1 MSNGVL
7 RFPVGFLWGAATSSY
22 QIEGGLTNDWSEWEK
37 STRRLKD
44 LEAHSLAPATDY
56 QSGLAANSWEQF
68 EKDIVCLKKINAT
81 AYRFSVEWSRIEPE
95 EGKFN
100 EEALARY
107 RFFIQRLREEKIEP
121 FVTLWHWPIPLWLRD
136 KGGWENSEIVSHYSR
151 YVYKVVKSLSEVTF
165 WTTLNEHNSYVG
177 GSYILGKWP
186 PQKKNP
192 LLAWRVIRHLIQAHR
207 SGYEIIKKIN
217 PEHQVGIASLAI
229 YFEPMSRGINSI
241 MAAIGNWWYNR
252 YFFNQIKNY
261 QDYIGIN
268 YYFHNRVKYG
278 FGKNENKV
286 VSDMGWELYPKGLY
300 NLSMDAKR
308 YGKPIYITE
317 HGLADAHDTHR
328 AWYIQE
334 SLKYLHQA
342 ISEGADVRGYF
353 HWSLLDNFEW
363 VFGYTHKFG
372 LFSFDKKTWER
383 SARPSAEVYG
393 EIAKTNELKY

>member
-7 RFPVGFLWGAATSSY
+7 RFPKGFLWGAATSSY

-37 STRRLKD
+37 SPRRLKD
-44 LEAHSLAPATDY
+44 LESHNLRPVSDF
-56 QSGLAANSWEQF
+56 QSGMAANSWEKF
-68 EKDIVCLKKINAT
+68 EKDIVCLKKIKAT

-95 EGKFN
+95 IGRYD
-100 EEALARY
+100 EEALAKYRY
-107 RFFIQRLREEKIEP
+107 FIKRLREEHIEP

-136 KGGWENSEIVSHYSR
+136 KGGWENPDIIHFFSR
-151 YVYKVVKSLSEVTF
+151 YVKKVVSALPAVTF

-186 PQKKNP
+186 PQKKNVFT
-192 LLAWRVIRHLIQAHR
+192 AYRVIKHLIKAHR
-207 SGYEIIKKIN
+207 EGYDIIKSIN
-217 PEHQVGIASLAI
+217 PTHQVGIASLAI
-229 YFEPMSRGINSI
+229 YFEPVSHGINSLL
-241 MAAIGNWWYNR
+241 ASIGNWWYNR
-252 YFFNQIKNY
+252 YFFNQIKGH

-268 YYFHNRVKYG
+268 YYFHSRVNYW

-286 VSDMGWELYPKGLY
+286 VSDMGWELYPQGLY
-300 NLSMDAKR
+300 NLAMDAKR

-317 HGLADAHDTHR
+317 HGLADASDIHR

-342 ISEGADVRGYF
+342 IIEGADVRGYF

-363 VFGYTHKFG
+363 LFGYTHKFG
-372 LFSFDKKTWER
+372 LFSFDNKTWER
-383 SARPSAEVYG
+383 TPRPSADVYA
-393 EIAKTNELKY
+393 EIAEHNEVRF